1 MADLGV
7 WTVDGAAPRRV
18 RRSGVDLEKDLED
31 WIANDSALLAD
42 GLTIVGRQLRLEG
55 GPLDLLAIDWDD
67 RWMVIELKRARLY
80 RDAITQALDYAS
92 SIAQMDADDLESLLK
107 PGLAAFG
114 DAAELSQAVRRQLD
128 GEDGPRE
135 VAVLL
140 AGVGADGG
148 LERIVTHLGGRYG
161 VPISIVS
168 FEVFEPQG
176 GPQLLIREVTEEQ
189 IEQRPRRPRRSVGGI
204 HELARDAGV
213 EAEFERFL
221 KMSQKAGLAVQP
233 YRWAVRIAPPANRTR
248 YLMYARPERD
258 GIVLSAGPAEFAEFF
273 PPLTEDEATTAIGPY
288 ERGVHLAGA
297 DLDARLDQ
305 IEAFLKSL
313 PRPGGED
320 ESDWQDVS
328 RRGS

>member
-7 WTVDGAAPRRV
+7 WTVDGDASRRV
-18 RRSGVDLEKDLED
+18 GRSRVDLEKNLED
-31 WIANDSALLAD
+31 WIAADASLLAD
-42 GLTIVGRQLRLEG
+42 GLTVVGRQLRLEG
-55 GPLDLLAIDWDD
+55 GPLDLLAIDWQD
-67 RWMVIELKRARLY
+67 RWVVVEIKRERLY

-92 SIAQMDADDLESLLK
+92 SIAQMDGEDLESLLQ
-107 PGLAAFG
+107 PGLEAFG
-114 DAAELSQAVRRQLD
+114 DAEDLSQTVRRQLE
-128 GEDGPRE
+128 GEDGARE

-140 AGVGADGG
+140 AGVGVDAG
-148 LERIVTHLGGRYG
+148 LERIVAHLGARYG

-168 FEVFEPQG
+168 FEAFEPTD
-176 GPQLLIREVTEEQ
+176 GPRLLIREVTEEQ
-189 IEQRPRRPRRSVGGI
+189 IERRPRRPRRSVDEI

-320 ESDWQDVS
+320 E
-328 RRGS
+328 